1 MALPP
6 TKLKDLL
13 YGCRDADAIF
23 DELRATGCLAP
34 SVSDNRDAI
43 LDLVAQV
50 EQGMHEPTPG
60 REQPVGPNHVDL
72 IADALESAGMLSRH
86 GRKLAAEMA

>member
-13 YGCRDADAIF
+13 YRCRDTDAIF
-23 DELRATGCLAP
+23 DELRAAGCLAR
-34 SVSDNRDAI
+34 SVNDNRDAI

-50 EQGMHEPTPG
+50 EHGTQELTPNHE
-60 REQPVGPNHVDL
+60 RPVGPNHVDL